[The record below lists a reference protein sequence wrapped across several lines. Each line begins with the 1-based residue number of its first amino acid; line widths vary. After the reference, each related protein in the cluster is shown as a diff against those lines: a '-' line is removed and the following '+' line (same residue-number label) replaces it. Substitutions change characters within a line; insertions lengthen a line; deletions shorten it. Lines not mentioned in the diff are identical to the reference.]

1 MSVDRMDFILGNEGT
16 LPDGS
21 NSQGIFP
28 ETYFTC
34 SGTIQSW
41 IFGAQWIGAS
51 ELLQLQIWRAVS
63 GNDDLYILVES
74 TTVNITEENETQLYH
89 YPLSSP
95 LSFQPGDILG
105 IFQPYGDHSQLIV
118 GYEYQEEGQYQ
129 LAYFNGSDDP
139 VSPQSHFNISGWPST
154 RNFNMLV
161 NVVTGEC
168 LLCVTIIDDLISQ
181 YRPTRL
187 WMRFHEC

>member
-1 MSVDRMDFILGNEGT
+1 MYEWVHECRQNGFYTGNEGT

-41 IFGAQWIGAS
+41 IFGAQWIGVS

-63 GNDDLYILVES
+63 GNDELYILVES

-105 IFQPYGDHSQLIV
+105 IFQPPQFNSQLILAFELNEEV
-118 GYEYQEEGQYQ
+118 QQQLGYFDTPNRPFSSLSQ
-129 LAYFNGSDDP
+129 
-139 VSPQSHFNISGWPST
+139 FNISEYPSS
-154 RNFNMLV
+154 RSWNMLV
-161 NVVTGEC
+161 NVITGEC
-168 LLCVTIIDDLISQ
+168 YI
-181 YRPTRL
+181 
-187 WMRFHEC
+187 

>member
-89 YPLSSP
+89 YPSHHL
-95 LSFQPGDILG
+95 
-105 IFQPYGDHSQLIV
+105 Y
-118 GYEYQEEGQYQ
+118 
-129 LAYFNGSDDP
+129 
-139 VSPQSHFNISGWPST
+139 HFNQETYWGYS
-154 RNFNMLV
+154 NHM
-161 NVVTGEC
+161 
-168 LLCVTIIDDLISQ
+168 VTIAS
-181 YRPTRL
+181 
-187 WMRFHEC
+187 